1 MDVRHA
7 FINVETGIINL
18 WILYI
23 QYFLMNLAVHVLS
36 FTLSFWALSCVR
48 FETFTNVRK
57 PGQVRLLLL
66 LLSLG
71 LGYLVAQFLL
81 AISVYNGL

>member
-1 MDVRHA
+1 M
-7 FINVETGIINL
+7 
-18 WILYI
+18 

-57 PGQVRLLLL
+57 PGQARLLLL

>member
-1 MDVRHA
+1 M
-7 FINVETGIINL
+7 
-18 WILYI
+18 

-36 FTLSFWALSCVR
+36 FTLSLWALSCVR

-57 PGQVRLLLL
+57 PGQVCLLLL

>member
-1 MDVRHA
+1 M
-7 FINVETGIINL
+7 
-18 WILYI
+18 

-48 FETFTNVRK
+48 FATFTNVRK

>member
-1 MDVRHA
+1 M
-7 FINVETGIINL
+7 
-18 WILYI
+18 

-48 FETFTNVRK
+48 FETLTNVRK

>member
-1 MDVRHA
+1 M
-7 FINVETGIINL
+7 
-18 WILYI
+18 

-66 LLSLG
+66 LSLG

>member
-1 MDVRHA
+1 M
-7 FINVETGIINL
+7 
-18 WILYI
+18 

-71 LGYLVAQFLL
+71 LGYLVAQLFACYFRIQRTVEALFIDRKGPT
-81 AISVYNGL
+81 ADT